1 MHDAEKTEDE
11 LITELMDLRARVT
24 ALNAI
29 ETKHKQAEK
38 ALQTREEQFRH
49 LLEGSVQGV
58 FLHSDKV
65 VRFANTAMV
74 RIFGYDGPIDL
85 VGKDYR
91 VIVAPWERGRVEG
104 YRQARLRGEYAPSY
118 YECQGIRQDG
128 SLIWFECLVS
138 RVLWEGT
145 PAVMSTFLDI
155 TARKEAEAALQQS
168 HEALEQRV
176 AERTAA
182 LQRSNTALESEI
194 IERRRAEA
202 TLRHAGQFLQFTL
215 DALSSHI
222 AILDETGTIL
232 SVNAAWHRFAEENAY
247 DGALHGVGT
256 NYLTLC
262 DRVTG
267 ANAKDAAAMAQG
279 LRQVTARD
287 TSQFVLEYACHGPSE
302 QRWFIARVT
311 CFESPDGLRVVIAHE
326 NITERKRLE
335 DQLRQSHKMEAIGTL
350 AGGIAHEFNNALS
363 AILGFAE
370 LVQFEVPQ
378 EGEAPSYVEEILQAG
393 HRAKDLVQQILSFS
407 RQSDVVRE
415 PVPLS
420 RMIRELLTL
429 LRASLPT
436 TIDIQLHLSEADT
449 TVLANRTQLHQIVMN
464 LSANAEYAM
473 RPVGG
478 VLEIKVDTVELDD
491 ALAAASFELEPGSYV
506 YLSIRDT
513 GAGIAPHAVERI
525 FDPFFTTKDV
535 GEGTGMGLAIV
546 HGIVTGYGG
555 TITVEST
562 PGEGSCFTIYL
573 PRMVTAAQEGTLGHA
588 SANIPRGHGHILFVD
603 DEAVLVRL
611 GHAMLEHLGYDV
623 TGYTS
628 SLEALRAFRDCP
640 QQFDVVI
647 TDQTMPI
654 LTGATLVEELR
665 QVRPDIPI
673 ILCTGFSHT
682 MNAEKARALGVDAFV
697 MKPGV
702 TEELAVTIQQVLQK
716 RAQQD
721 LW

>member
-1 MHDAEKTEDE
+1 MRDAEKTKDQLIAE
-11 LITELMDLRARVT
+11 LAALRQRVI

-29 ETKHKQAEK
+29 ETKHQQVEK
-38 ALQTREEQFRH
+38 ELQTREKQFRH

-58 FLHSDKV
+58 FLHSDKI
-65 VRFANTAMV
+65 VRFANAAMV
-74 RIFGYDGPIDL
+74 RIFGYDNPADL
-85 VGKDYR
+85 VGQDYR
-91 VIVAPWERGRVEG
+91 VIVAPWERDRIEG
-104 YRQARLRGEYAPSY
+104 YRLSRLRGEYAPSY

-138 RVLWEGT
+138 RVLWQDT

-168 HEALEQRV
+168 HEELERRV
-176 AERTAA
+176 TERTAA
-182 LQRSNTALESEI
+182 LQRSHTALEGEI
-194 IERRRAEA
+194 MERWRAEA

-215 DALSSHI
+215 DALSAHI

-232 SVNAAWHRFAEENAY
+232 SVNAAWHRSSEANAFH
-247 DGALHGVGT
+247 GALYSVGT

-262 DRVTG
+262 NQAIG
-267 ANAKDAAAMAQG
+267 ANAKDATAMVQG
-279 LRQVTARD
+279 IRQVMARHA
-287 TSQFVLEYACHGPSE
+287 SQFVLEYACHSPGE
-302 QRWFIARVT
+302 QQWFIARVT
-311 CFESPDGLRVVIAHE
+311 CFESSDGLRVVVAHE
-326 NITERKRLE
+326 NITDRKRLE

-370 LVQFEVPQ
+370 LLQFEVPQ
-378 EGEAPSYVEEILQAG
+378 EGEAQSYIEEVLQAG

-415 PVPLS
+415 PIPLS
-420 RMIRELLTL
+420 QMIRELLTL

-478 VLEIKVDTVELDD
+478 VLEIRSDTVELDD
-491 ALAAASFELEPGSYV
+491 VFAVPSFELEPGSYV
-506 YLSIRDT
+506 SLMIRDT
-513 GAGIAPHAVERI
+513 GAGMPSHVVERI
-525 FDPFFTTKDV
+525 FDSFFTTKGA

-546 HGIVTGYGG
+546 HGIVTSYGG
-555 TITVEST
+555 AIAVESV

-573 PRMVTAAQEGTLGHA
+573 PRMVTVAASTPGPALTD
-588 SANIPRGHGHILFVD
+588 IPRGNGRILFVD
-603 DEAVLVRL
+603 DETVLVRL

-623 TGYTS
+623 TGYTNS
-628 SLEALRAFRDCP
+628 FEALRAFRDCP

-673 ILCTGFSHT
+673 ILCTGLSHT
-682 MNAEKARALGVDAFV
+682 MDAEKARALGVDAFV

-702 TEELAVTIQQVLQK
+702 TEELAVTIQHVLKK
-716 RAQQD
+716 RAQQN